1 MKKPQQITSLMVR
14 ASDSLSLEK
23 RLSSECF
30 KENMPYFITVFR
42 LLLRYGVINGEKINI
57 KSLTMCQIKKST

>member
-1 MKKPQQITSLMVR
+1 MVR
-14 ASDSLSLEK
+14 VPDSRSLEN

-30 KENMPYFITVFR
+30 KENIQYFITVFR
-42 LLLRYGVINGEKINI
+42 LLIRYSVINGEKINI